1 MLIPVYVTTQC
12 HSLILT
18 VMRNS
23 NLIYHQPVS
32 HWTNISILHLL
43 TENQI
48 WTLYAQHV
56 RTAHC
61 FFHISMF
68 FLWALVKWSQT
79 FLWLAAEKTLSIWPT
94 DQWGET
100 STVRRNNKHPA
111 QGGSFLL
118 ALHQLTYFNQVRMCE
133 CIKFPLSCFQCIF
146 VTETSMQKRI
156 HVCNFELTRGF
167 TVLI

>member
-1 MLIPVYVTTQC
+1 MLIPMYVTTQC
-12 HSLILT
+12 HTLILT
-18 VMRNS
+18 IMRNS
-23 NLIYHQPVS
+23 NLIYHHQPVS

-100 STVRRNNKHPA
+100 STVRRNNNHPA
-111 QGGSFLL
+111 EGGSFLL
-118 ALHQLTYFNQVRMCE
+118 ALHQLTYFIMYVCVNASN
-133 CIKFPLSCFQCIF
+133 FPLAVFSAYLLQQHQCKNI
-146 VTETSMQKRI
+146 
-156 HVCNFELTRGF
+156 
-167 TVLI
+167 